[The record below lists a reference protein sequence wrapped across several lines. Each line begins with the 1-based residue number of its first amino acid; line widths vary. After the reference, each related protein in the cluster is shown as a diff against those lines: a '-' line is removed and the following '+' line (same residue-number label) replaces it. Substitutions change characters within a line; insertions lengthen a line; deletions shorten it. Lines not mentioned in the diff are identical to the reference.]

1 MLRPRL
7 TFKADPA
14 TRILFVRWIGDMPG
28 RDIVDGMIG
37 HMKTME
43 QPWTY
48 DMVIDLLRFEGHLHL
63 PESDALGQ
71 VWRELAQGRDAGR
84 RSAIVTG
91 DPLLAARLSMTRET
105 FPGRTL
111 AMFGQ
116 VQEALTWLATAQP
129 SAA

>member
-7 TFKADPA
+7 TFKADTA

-28 RDIVDGMIG
+28 RDIVDGMITQ
-37 HMKTME
+37 MKIMDE
-43 QPWTY
+43 PWTY
-48 DMVIDLLRFEGHLHL
+48 DMIIDLLRFEGHLHVA
-63 PESDALGQ
+63 ESDALGQ
-71 VWRELAQGRDAGR
+71 VWRDLAQGRDAGR

-91 DPLLAARLSMTRET
+91 DPLLAARLNMTRET

-116 VQEALTWLATAQP
+116 VQEALDWLA
-129 SAA
+129 SARP